1 MQLDVRL
8 DLQIIFNSRSGQN
21 RNLICL
27 IFANYSVITSLKTKK
42 FIANFSYQWSLHNY
56 RIDPVVP
63 RIVVVFINRPVRTKL
78 LAIALVLAMQTWVEY
93 PILAMSAVT
102 KSSVRTEPNASG
114 S

>member
-27 IFANYSVITSLKTKK
+27 IFANYSVITSLNTKK

-56 RIDPVVP
+56 RIDP